1 MLAERKISCNFD
13 NSFYI
18 EKDIIMQNF
27 DYQTPTRL
35 IFGKGV
41 VAEKLQGVMAQF
53 GNRVLITYGGGSIK
67 RSGLYDQ
74 VLQLLGG
81 KEIYELPG
89 IEPNPKFNPSVLEGV
104 RICKEHDIDV
114 ILAVGGGSV
123 LDCTKAIAG
132 AACSDA
138 DPWDIVTGKAPT
150 LKAIPIVDI
159 ITLAATGSEYDQG
172 GVISRTETNDKLAYF
187 SPLVFPAVSFIDP
200 TYTFTLPVKQT
211 LAGVA
216 DCINHI
222 MEQYFCGE
230 HIMMNDAFMEGAVR
244 SLVQNVHIVLEEPD
258 NYNARA
264 EIFYATT
271 LGCNG
276 IYSLGNSEG
285 GWPMHAIEHALSGHY
300 DITHG
305 EGLAIVTPRWMRHIL
320 HSTSGE
326 LHEQVVERITSFGRN
341 VFGTETPEESIQAV
355 HAFYEG
361 IGIPM
366 TLGAVG
372 IDGSRID
379 EMAHH
384 IAVNEGLDQAW
395 VPLHEEDIAAIL
407 RDCL

>member
-1 MLAERKISCNFD
+1 MV
-13 NSFYI
+13 
-18 EKDIIMQNF
+18 NF

-35 IFGKGV
+35 IFGRGV
-41 VAEKLQGVMAQF
+41 VQEKLHDVMEKF
-53 GNRVLITYGGGSIK
+53 GKRVLITWGGGSIK

-74 VLQLLGG
+74 VREILKD

-89 IEPNPKFNPSVLEGV
+89 IEPNPKYDPSVLEGV
-104 RICKEHDIDV
+104 RICKEKNIDV
-114 ILAVGGGSV
+114 ILSVGGGSV

-138 DPWDIVTGKAPT
+138 DPWDVITMKVPT

-159 ITLAATGSEYDQG
+159 ITLAATGSEYDRG
-172 GVISRTETNDKLAYF
+172 GVISRTDTNDKLAYF
-187 SPLVFPAVSFIDP
+187 SDLVFPAVSFIDP
-200 TYTFTLPVKQT
+200 TYTFTLPVRQT
-211 LAGVA
+211 LAGVS

-230 HIMMNDAFMEGAVR
+230 HIMMNDAFMEGAIKSLMKNVR
-244 SLVQNVHIVLEEPD
+244 IVLEDPE
-258 NYNARA
+258 NYEARA

-276 IYSLGNSEG
+276 IYSLGNSES

-300 DITHG
+300 DINHG
-305 EGLAIVTPRWMRHIL
+305 EGLAIVTPRWMKHIL
-320 HSTSGE
+320 SEKTI
-326 LHEQVVERITSFGRN
+326 ERFVSFGTG
-341 VFGTETPEESIQAV
+341 VFGIDPALPEIEIAEKAIQSI
-355 HAFYEG
+355 HDFYRE
-361 IGIPM
+361 IGLPM
-366 TLGAVG
+366 TLREVG

-384 IAVNEGLDQAW
+384 IAVNEGLENAW
-395 VPLHEEDIAAIL
+395 APLHEEDIAAIL

>member
-1 MLAERKISCNFD
+1 MV
-13 NSFYI
+13 
-18 EKDIIMQNF
+18 NF

-35 IFGKGV
+35 IFGRGV
-41 VAEKLQGVMAQF
+41 VQEKLHDVIEKF
-53 GNRVLITYGGGSIK
+53 GKRVLITWGGGSIK

-74 VLQLLGG
+74 VREILKD

-89 IEPNPKFNPSVLEGV
+89 IEPNPKYDPSVLEGV
-104 RICKEHDIDV
+104 RICKEKNIDV
-114 ILAVGGGSV
+114 ILSVGGGSV

-138 DPWDIVTGKAPT
+138 DPWDVITMKVPT

-159 ITLAATGSEYDQG
+159 ITLAATGSEYDRG
-172 GVISRTETNDKLAYF
+172 GVISRTDTNDKLAYF
-187 SPLVFPAVSFIDP
+187 SDLVFPAVSFIDP
-200 TYTFTLPVKQT
+200 TYTFTLPVRQT
-211 LAGVA
+211 LAGVS

-230 HIMMNDAFMEGAVR
+230 HIMMNDAFMEGAIKSLMKNVR
-244 SLVQNVHIVLEEPD
+244 IVLEDPE
-258 NYNARA
+258 NYEARA

-276 IYSLGNSEG
+276 IYSLGNSES

-300 DITHG
+300 DINHG
-305 EGLAIVTPRWMRHIL
+305 EGLAIVTPRWMKHIL
-320 HSTSGE
+320 SEKT
-326 LHEQVVERITSFGRN
+326 LERFVAFGTG
-341 VFGTETPEESIQAV
+341 VFGIDPALPEMEIAEKAIQSI
-355 HAFYEG
+355 HDFYRE
-361 IGIPM
+361 IGLPM
-366 TLGAVG
+366 TLRELG

-384 IAVNEGLDQAW
+384 IAVNEGLENAW
-395 VPLHEEDIAAIL
+395 APLYEEDIAAIL

>member
-1 MLAERKISCNFD
+1 MV
-13 NSFYI
+13 
-18 EKDIIMQNF
+18 NF

-35 IFGKGV
+35 IFGRGV
-41 VAEKLQGVMAQF
+41 VQEKLHDVMEKF
-53 GNRVLITYGGGSIK
+53 GKRVLITWGGGSIK

-74 VLQLLGG
+74 VREILKD

-89 IEPNPKFNPSVLEGV
+89 IEPNPKYDPSVLEGV
-104 RICKEHDIDV
+104 RICKEKNIDV
-114 ILAVGGGSV
+114 ILSVGGGSV

-138 DPWDIVTGKAPT
+138 DPWDVITMKVPT

-159 ITLAATGSEYDQG
+159 ITLAATGSEYDRG
-172 GVISRTETNDKLAYF
+172 GVISRTDTNDKLAYF
-187 SPLVFPAVSFIDP
+187 SDLVFPAVSFIDP
-200 TYTFTLPVKQT
+200 TYTFTLPVRQT
-211 LAGVA
+211 LAGVS

-230 HIMMNDAFMEGAVR
+230 HIMMNDAFMEGAIKSLMKNVR
-244 SLVQNVHIVLEEPD
+244 IVLKDPE

-276 IYSLGNSEG
+276 IYSLGNSES

-300 DITHG
+300 DINHG
-305 EGLAIVTPRWMRHIL
+305 EGLAIVTPRWMKHIL
-320 HSTSGE
+320 SEKT
-326 LHEQVVERITSFGRN
+326 LERFVAFGTG
-341 VFGTETPEESIQAV
+341 VFGIDPALPEMEIAEKAIQSI
-355 HAFYEG
+355 HDFYRE
-361 IGIPM
+361 IGLPM
-366 TLGAVG
+366 TLREVG

-384 IAVNEGLDQAW
+384 IAVNEGLENAW
-395 VPLHEEDIAAIL
+395 APLHEEDIAAIL

>member
-1 MLAERKISCNFD
+1 MV
-13 NSFYI
+13 
-18 EKDIIMQNF
+18 NF

-35 IFGKGV
+35 IFGRGV
-41 VAEKLQGVMAQF
+41 VQEKLHDVMKKF
-53 GNRVLITYGGGSIK
+53 GKRVLITWGGGSIK

-74 VLQLLGG
+74 VREILKD

-89 IEPNPKFNPSVLEGV
+89 IEPNPKYDPSVLEGV
-104 RICKEHDIDV
+104 RICKEKNIDV
-114 ILAVGGGSV
+114 ILSVGGGSV

-138 DPWDIVTGKAPT
+138 DPWDVITMKVPT

-159 ITLAATGSEYDQG
+159 ITLAATGSEYDRG
-172 GVISRTETNDKLAYF
+172 GVISRTDTNDKLAYF
-187 SPLVFPAVSFIDP
+187 SDLVFPAVSFIDP
-200 TYTFTLPVKQT
+200 TYTFTLPVRQT
-211 LAGVA
+211 LAGVS

-230 HIMMNDAFMEGAVR
+230 HIMMNDAFMEGAIKSLMKNVR
-244 SLVQNVHIVLEEPD
+244 IVLEDPE
-258 NYNARA
+258 NYEARA

-276 IYSLGNSEG
+276 IYSLGSSES

-300 DITHG
+300 DINHG
-305 EGLAIVTPRWMRHIL
+305 EGLAIVTPRWMKHIL
-320 HSTSGE
+320 SEKTI
-326 LHEQVVERITSFGRN
+326 ERFVSFGTG
-341 VFGTETPEESIQAV
+341 VFGIDPALPEMEIAEKAIQSI
-355 HAFYEG
+355 HDFYRE
-361 IGIPM
+361 IGLPM
-366 TLGAVG
+366 TLREVG

-384 IAVNEGLDQAW
+384 IAVNEGLENAW
-395 VPLHEEDIAAIL
+395 APLHEEDIAAIL

>member
-1 MLAERKISCNFD
+1 MR
-13 NSFYI
+13 
-18 EKDIIMQNF
+18 NF

-35 IFGKGV
+35 VFGKDV
-41 VAEKLQGVMAQF
+41 VEKKLKGVMEQF
-53 GNRVLITYGGGSIK
+53 GKRVLITYGGGSIK

-74 VLQLLGG
+74 VLQILQD

-89 IEPNPKFNPSVLEGV
+89 IEPNPKFNPSVLDGV
-104 RICKEHDIDV
+104 RICKEKNIDV
-114 ILAVGGGSV
+114 ILSVGGGSV

-138 DPWDIVTGKAPT
+138 DPWDIVTGKVPT

-159 ITLAATGSEYDQG
+159 ITLAATGSEYDSG

-200 TYTFTLPVKQT
+200 TYTFTLPVMQT

-230 HIMMNDAFMEGAVR
+230 HIMMNDAFMEGAVK
-244 SLVQNVHIVLEEPD
+244 SLVKNVKTVLEEPE
-258 NYNARA
+258 NYDARA

-276 IYSLGNSEG
+276 IYSLGNSHS

-305 EGLAIVTPRWMRHIL
+305 VGLAIVTPRWMRHIL
-320 HSTSGE
+320 QATTGQ
-326 LHEQVVERITSFGRN
+326 LHEQVVERITSFGN
-341 VFGTETPEESIQAV
+341 HVFGTDTPEESIQAI
-355 HAFYEG
+355 HDFYEG

-366 TLGAVG
+366 TLQEVG
-372 IDGSRID
+372 IDDSRID
-379 EMAHH
+379 EMARH
-384 IAVNEGLDQAW
+384 IAQNEGLDKAW

-407 RDCL
+407 RDCQVAMNN

>member
-1 MLAERKISCNFD
+1 MV
-13 NSFYI
+13 
-18 EKDIIMQNF
+18 NF

-35 IFGKGV
+35 IFGRGV
-41 VAEKLQGVMAQF
+41 VQEKLHDVMEKF
-53 GNRVLITYGGGSIK
+53 GKRVLITWGGGSIK

-74 VLQLLGG
+74 VRDILKD

-89 IEPNPKFNPSVLEGV
+89 IEPNPKYDPSVLEGV
-104 RICKEHDIDV
+104 RICKEKNIDV
-114 ILAVGGGSV
+114 ILSVGGGSV

-138 DPWDIVTGKAPT
+138 DPWDVITMKVPT

-159 ITLAATGSEYDQG
+159 ITLAATGSEYDRG
-172 GVISRTETNDKLAYF
+172 GVISRTDTNDKLAYF
-187 SPLVFPAVSFIDP
+187 SDLVFPAVSFIDP
-200 TYTFTLPVKQT
+200 TYTFTLPVRQT
-211 LAGVA
+211 LAGVS

-230 HIMMNDAFMEGAVR
+230 HIMMNDAFMEGAIKSLMKNVR
-244 SLVQNVHIVLEEPD
+244 IVLEDPE
-258 NYNARA
+258 NYEARA

-276 IYSLGNSEG
+276 IYSLGNSES

-300 DITHG
+300 DINHG
-305 EGLAIVTPRWMRHIL
+305 EGLAIVTPRWMKHIL
-320 HSTSGE
+320 SEKT
-326 LHEQVVERITSFGRN
+326 LERFVAFGTG
-341 VFGTETPEESIQAV
+341 VFGIDPALPEMEIAEKAIQSI
-355 HAFYEG
+355 HDFYRE
-361 IGIPM
+361 IGLPM
-366 TLGAVG
+366 TLREVG

-384 IAVNEGLDQAW
+384 IAVNEGLENAW
-395 VPLHEEDIAAIL
+395 APLYEEDIAAIL

>member
-1 MLAERKISCNFD
+1 MV
-13 NSFYI
+13 
-18 EKDIIMQNF
+18 NF

-35 IFGKGV
+35 IFGRGV
-41 VAEKLQGVMAQF
+41 VQEKLHGVMEKF
-53 GNRVLITYGGGSIK
+53 GKRVLITWGGGSIK

-74 VLQLLGG
+74 VREILKD

-89 IEPNPKFNPSVLEGV
+89 IEPNPKYDPSVLEGV
-104 RICKEHDIDV
+104 RICKEKNIDV
-114 ILAVGGGSV
+114 ILSVGGGSV

-138 DPWDIVTGKAPT
+138 DPWDVITMKVPT

-159 ITLAATGSEYDQG
+159 ITLAATGSEYDRG
-172 GVISRTETNDKLAYF
+172 GVISRTDTNDKLAYF
-187 SPLVFPAVSFIDP
+187 SDLVFPAVSFIDP
-200 TYTFTLPVKQT
+200 TYTFTLPVRQT
-211 LAGVA
+211 LAGVS

-230 HIMMNDAFMEGAVR
+230 HIMMNDAFMEGAIKSLMKNVR
-244 SLVQNVHIVLEEPD
+244 IVLEDPE
-258 NYNARA
+258 NYEARA

-276 IYSLGNSEG
+276 IYSLGNSES

-300 DITHG
+300 DINHG
-305 EGLAIVTPRWMRHIL
+305 EGLAIVTPRWMKHIL
-320 HSTSGE
+320 SEKTI
-326 LHEQVVERITSFGRN
+326 ERFVSFGTG
-341 VFGTETPEESIQAV
+341 VFGIDPALPEMEIAEKAIQSI
-355 HAFYEG
+355 HDFYRE
-361 IGIPM
+361 IGLPM
-366 TLGAVG
+366 TLREVG

-384 IAVNEGLDQAW
+384 IAVNEGLENAW
-395 VPLHEEDIAAIL
+395 APLHEEDIAAIL

>member
-1 MLAERKISCNFD
+1 MV
-13 NSFYI
+13 
-18 EKDIIMQNF
+18 NF

-35 IFGKGV
+35 IFGRGV
-41 VAEKLQGVMAQF
+41 VQEKLHGVMEKF
-53 GNRVLITYGGGSIK
+53 GKRVLITWGGGSIK

-74 VLQLLGG
+74 VREILKD

-89 IEPNPKFNPSVLEGV
+89 IEPNPKYDPSVLEGV
-104 RICKEHDIDV
+104 RICKEKNIDV
-114 ILAVGGGSV
+114 ILSVGGGSV

-138 DPWDIVTGKAPT
+138 DPWDVITMKVPT

-159 ITLAATGSEYDQG
+159 ITLAATGSEYDRG
-172 GVISRTETNDKLAYF
+172 GVISRTDTNDKLAYF
-187 SPLVFPAVSFIDP
+187 SDLVFPAVSFIDP
-200 TYTFTLPVKQT
+200 TYTFTLPVRQT
-211 LAGVA
+211 LAGVS

-230 HIMMNDAFMEGAVR
+230 HIMMNDAFMEGAIKSLMKNVR
-244 SLVQNVHIVLEEPD
+244 IVLKDPE
-258 NYNARA
+258 NYDARA

-276 IYSLGNSEG
+276 IYSLGNSES

-300 DITHG
+300 DINHG
-305 EGLAIVTPRWMRHIL
+305 EGLAIVTPRWMKHIL
-320 HSTSGE
+320 SEKT
-326 LHEQVVERITSFGRN
+326 LERFVAFGTG
-341 VFGTETPEESIQAV
+341 VFGIDPALPEMEIAEKAIQSI
-355 HAFYEG
+355 HDFYRE
-361 IGIPM
+361 IGLPM
-366 TLGAVG
+366 TLREVG

-384 IAVNEGLDQAW
+384 IAVNEGLENAW
-395 VPLHEEDIAAIL
+395 APLHEEDIAAIL

>member
-1 MLAERKISCNFD
+1 MV
-13 NSFYI
+13 
-18 EKDIIMQNF
+18 NF

-35 IFGKGV
+35 IFGRGV
-41 VAEKLQGVMAQF
+41 VQEKLHDVMEKF
-53 GNRVLITYGGGSIK
+53 GKRVLITWGGGSIK

-74 VLQLLGG
+74 VREILKD

-89 IEPNPKFNPSVLEGV
+89 IEPNPKYDPSVLEGV
-104 RICKEHDIDV
+104 RICKEKNIDV
-114 ILAVGGGSV
+114 ILSVGGGSV

-138 DPWDIVTGKAPT
+138 DPWDVITMKVPT

-159 ITLAATGSEYDQG
+159 ITLAATGSEYDRG
-172 GVISRTETNDKLAYF
+172 GVISRTDTNDKLAYF
-187 SPLVFPAVSFIDP
+187 SDLVFPAVSFIDP
-200 TYTFTLPVKQT
+200 TYTFTLPVRQT
-211 LAGVA
+211 LAGVS

-230 HIMMNDAFMEGAVR
+230 HIMMNDAFMEGAIKSLMKNVR
-244 SLVQNVHIVLEEPD
+244 IVLEDPE
-258 NYNARA
+258 NYDARA

-276 IYSLGNSEG
+276 IYSLGNSES

-300 DITHG
+300 DINHG
-305 EGLAIVTPRWMRHIL
+305 EGLAIVTPRWMKHIL
-320 HSTSGE
+320 SEKT
-326 LHEQVVERITSFGRN
+326 LERFVSFGTG
-341 VFGTETPEESIQAV
+341 VFGIDPALPEMEIAEKAIQSI
-355 HAFYEG
+355 HDFYRE
-361 IGIPM
+361 IGLPM
-366 TLGAVG
+366 TLREVG

-384 IAVNEGLDQAW
+384 IAVNEGLENAW
-395 VPLHEEDIAAIL
+395 APLHEEDIAAIL

>member
-1 MLAERKISCNFD
+1 MV
-13 NSFYI
+13 
-18 EKDIIMQNF
+18 NF

-35 IFGKGV
+35 IFGRGV
-41 VAEKLQGVMAQF
+41 VQEKLHGVMEKF
-53 GNRVLITYGGGSIK
+53 GKRVLITWGGGSIK

-74 VLQLLGG
+74 VREILKD

-89 IEPNPKFNPSVLEGV
+89 IEPNPKYDPSVLEGV
-104 RICKEHDIDV
+104 RICKEKNIDV
-114 ILAVGGGSV
+114 ILSVGGGSV

-138 DPWDIVTGKAPT
+138 DPWDVITMKVPT

-159 ITLAATGSEYDQG
+159 ITLAATGSEYDRG
-172 GVISRTETNDKLAYF
+172 GVISRTDTNDKLAYF
-187 SPLVFPAVSFIDP
+187 SDLVFPAVSFIDP
-200 TYTFTLPVKQT
+200 TYTFTLPVRQT
-211 LAGVA
+211 LAGVS

-230 HIMMNDAFMEGAVR
+230 HIMMNDAFMEGAIKSLMKNVR
-244 SLVQNVHIVLEEPD
+244 IVLEDPE

-276 IYSLGNSEG
+276 IYSLGNSES

-300 DITHG
+300 DINHG
-305 EGLAIVTPRWMRHIL
+305 EGLAIVTPRWMKHIL
-320 HSTSGE
+320 SEKTI
-326 LHEQVVERITSFGRN
+326 ERFVSFGTG
-341 VFGTETPEESIQAV
+341 VFGIDPALPEMEIAEKAIQSI
-355 HAFYEG
+355 HDFYRE
-361 IGIPM
+361 IGLPM
-366 TLGAVG
+366 TLREVG

-384 IAVNEGLDQAW
+384 IAVNEGLENAW
-395 VPLHEEDIAAIL
+395 APLYEEDIAAIL

>member
-1 MLAERKISCNFD
+1 MV
-13 NSFYI
+13 
-18 EKDIIMQNF
+18 NF

-35 IFGKGV
+35 IFGRGV
-41 VAEKLQGVMAQF
+41 VQEKLHDVMEKY
-53 GNRVLITYGGGSIK
+53 GKRVLMTWGGGSIK

-74 VLQLLGG
+74 VKEILKD

-89 IEPNPKFNPSVLEGV
+89 IEPNPKYDPSVLEGV
-104 RICKEHDIDV
+104 RICKEKNIDV
-114 ILAVGGGSV
+114 ILSVGGGSV

-138 DPWDIVTGKAPT
+138 DPWDVITMKVPT

-159 ITLAATGSEYDQG
+159 ITLAATGSEYDRG

-187 SPLVFPAVSFIDP
+187 SDLVFPAVSFIDP
-200 TYTFTLPVKQT
+200 TYTFTLPVRQT
-211 LAGVA
+211 LAGVS

-230 HIMMNDAFMEGAVR
+230 HIMMNDAFMEGAIK
-244 SLVQNVHIVLEEPD
+244 SLMKNVKIVLKDPE
-258 NYNARA
+258 NYEARA

-276 IYSLGNSEG
+276 IYSLGNSAS

-300 DITHG
+300 DINHG
-305 EGLAIVTPRWMRHIL
+305 EGLAIVTPRWMKHIL
-320 HSTSGE
+320 N
-326 LHEQVVERITSFGRN
+326 ERTLERFVAFGTG
-341 VFGTETPEESIQAV
+341 VFGIDPSLPEMEIAEKAIKAI
-355 HAFYEG
+355 HDFYLE

-366 TLGAVG
+366 TLREVG
-372 IDGSRID
+372 IDDSRID

-384 IAVNEGLDQAW
+384 VAVNEGLENAW
-395 VPLHEEDIAAIL
+395 APLYEDDIAAIL
-407 RDCL
+407 RDCLD

>member
-1 MLAERKISCNFD
+1 MV
-13 NSFYI
+13 
-18 EKDIIMQNF
+18 NF

-35 IFGKGV
+35 IFGRGV
-41 VAEKLQGVMAQF
+41 VQEKLHDVMEKF
-53 GNRVLITYGGGSIK
+53 GKRVLITWGGGSIK

-74 VLQLLGG
+74 VRDILKD

-89 IEPNPKFNPSVLEGV
+89 IEPNPKYDPSVLEGV
-104 RICKEHDIDV
+104 RICKEKNIDV
-114 ILAVGGGSV
+114 ILSVGGGSV

-138 DPWDIVTGKAPT
+138 DPWDVITMKVPT

-159 ITLAATGSEYDQG
+159 ITLAATGSEYDRG
-172 GVISRTETNDKLAYF
+172 GVLSRTDTNDKLAYF
-187 SPLVFPAVSFIDP
+187 SDLVFPAVSFIDP
-200 TYTFTLPVKQT
+200 TYTFTLPVRQT
-211 LAGVA
+211 LAGVS

-230 HIMMNDAFMEGAVR
+230 HIMMNDAFMEGAIKSLMKNVR
-244 SLVQNVHIVLEEPD
+244 IVLEDPE
-258 NYNARA
+258 NYEARA

-276 IYSLGNSEG
+276 IYSLGNSES

-300 DITHG
+300 DINHG
-305 EGLAIVTPRWMRHIL
+305 EGLAIVTPRWMKHIL
-320 HSTSGE
+320 SEKTI
-326 LHEQVVERITSFGRN
+326 ERFVSFGTG
-341 VFGTETPEESIQAV
+341 VFGIDPALPEMEIAEKAIKAI
-355 HAFYEG
+355 HDFYLE

-366 TLGAVG
+366 TLGEVG

-384 IAVNEGLDQAW
+384 IAVNEGLENAW
-395 VPLHEEDIAAIL
+395 APLYEEDIAAIL

>member
-1 MLAERKISCNFD
+1 MV
-13 NSFYI
+13 
-18 EKDIIMQNF
+18 NF

-35 IFGKGV
+35 IFGRGV
-41 VAEKLQGVMAQF
+41 VQEKLHDVMEKF
-53 GNRVLITYGGGSIK
+53 GKRVLITWGGGSIK

-74 VLQLLGG
+74 VREILKD

-89 IEPNPKFNPSVLEGV
+89 IEPNPKYDPSVLEGV
-104 RICKEHDIDV
+104 RICKEKNIDV
-114 ILAVGGGSV
+114 ILSVGGGSV

-138 DPWDIVTGKAPT
+138 DPWDVITMKVPT

-159 ITLAATGSEYDQG
+159 ITLAATGSEYDRG
-172 GVISRTETNDKLAYF
+172 GVISRTDTNDKLAYF
-187 SPLVFPAVSFIDP
+187 SDLVFPAVSFIDP
-200 TYTFTLPVKQT
+200 TYTFTLPVRQT
-211 LAGVA
+211 LAGVS

-230 HIMMNDAFMEGAVR
+230 HIMMNDAFMEGAIKSLMKNVR
-244 SLVQNVHIVLEEPD
+244 IVLEDPE
-258 NYNARA
+258 NYEARA

-276 IYSLGNSEG
+276 IYSLGNSES

-300 DITHG
+300 DINHG
-305 EGLAIVTPRWMRHIL
+305 EGLAIVTPRWMKHIL
-320 HSTSGE
+320 SEKT
-326 LHEQVVERITSFGRN
+326 LERFVAFGTG
-341 VFGTETPEESIQAV
+341 VFGIDPALPEMEIAEKAIQSI
-355 HAFYEG
+355 HDFYRE
-361 IGIPM
+361 IGLPM
-366 TLGAVG
+366 TLREVG

-384 IAVNEGLDQAW
+384 IAVNEGLENAW
-395 VPLHEEDIAAIL
+395 APLHEEDIAAIL